1 MSADEAVVRNMP
13 VLAKVVGYSFSAVP
27 PEVMGLGPI
36 SATLGLLEAHGLTMR
51 AVGHIELN
59 EAFAA
64 VAGAEDEVDIAGIY
78 RDWIRIYVPV
88 GSKLIKSQGL
98 EQPLTESQD
107 LGKTILPSINLDIVQ
122 KTMHKASPATKSN
135 PFEVSTGIL
144 AKGRKKSGNN
154 TTTKNNDKKES
165 RSNILVF
172 IK

>member
-1 MSADEAVVRNMP
+1 MTADISIKMKAETINQ
-13 VLAKVVGYSFSAVP
+13 KETTSSIVP
-27 PEVMGLGPI
+27 NTAR
-36 SATLGLLEAHGLTMR
+36 S
-51 AVGHIELN
+51 
-59 EAFAA
+59 
-64 VAGAEDEVDIAGIY
+64 
-78 RDWIRIYVPV
+78 
-88 GSKLIKSQGL
+88 
-98 EQPLTESQD
+98 SQD